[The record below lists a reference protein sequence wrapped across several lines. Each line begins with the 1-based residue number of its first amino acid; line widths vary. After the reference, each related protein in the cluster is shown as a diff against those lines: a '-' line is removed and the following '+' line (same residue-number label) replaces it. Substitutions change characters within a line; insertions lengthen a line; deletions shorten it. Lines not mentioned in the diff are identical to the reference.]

1 MPYPIY
7 RPRRLRESP
16 LLRRM
21 VRETVLRTDDLILPF
36 FTVHGRGV
44 REPIISMPGQFRLS
58 IDELLKECKDAAS
71 MGIPA
76 VLLFGLPRDKDP
88 RGSEAYAEDGIIQQ
102 AVRAVKDSIP
112 DLLVIT
118 DVCLCEYTSHGHC
131 GVVEE
136 DRVKNDP
143 TLDLIARTAL
153 SHAEA
158 GADMVAPSDM
168 MDGRVGAIRE
178 ALDESG
184 YQETPIMAYSAKY
197 ASAFYGPFRE
207 AADSAPQFGD
217 RRSSQMDPANAQEA
231 LREVAL
237 DDASFTETPIM
248 AYSAKYASCFFE
260 PFRAAAESTPQFGD
274 RRSYQMDPAN
284 AQEAMR
290 EIALD
295 LDEGADIVMVKP
307 ALPYLDVISRAK
319 LEFGVP
325 LAAYSVSGEYAMIR
339 AAGQLGWLDEERA
352 MLEALTSIRR
362 AGADIVITYFARQAA
377 RLLERGL
384 GAR

>member
-1 MPYPIY
+1 MPFPVY

-21 VRETVLRTDDLILPF
+21 VRETVLKTDDFILPL

-44 REPIISMPGQFRLS
+44 REPIGSMPGQFRLS
-58 IDELLKECKDAAS
+58 VDELLKECKDAAS

-76 VLLFGLPRDKDP
+76 VLLFGIPRSKDP
-88 RGSEAYAEDGIIQQ
+88 RGSEAYAEDGIIQN
-102 AVRAVKDSIP
+102 AVRAIKDSIP

-136 DRVKNDP
+136 DRIKNDP

-178 ALDESG
+178 ALDEAG

-207 AADSAPQFGD
+207 AADS
-217 RRSSQMDPANAQEA
+217 
-231 LREVAL
+231 
-237 DDASFTETPIM
+237 
-248 AYSAKYASCFFE
+248 
-260 PFRAAAESTPQFGD
+260 TPQFGD

-284 AQEAMR
+284 ALEAMR
-290 EIALD
+290 EVALD
-295 LDEGADIVMVKP
+295 VDEGADIVMVKP

-319 LEFGVP
+319 AEFATP

-352 MLEALTSIRR
+352 MLEALTAIRR
-362 AGADIVITYFARQAA
+362 AGADIVITYFAREAA
-377 RLLERGL
+377 RLLERG
-384 GAR
+384 RSR